1 MKGKMKG
8 KMLNNFSL
16 KILSIICAV
25 ILWAV
30 IVNIY
35 DPNTSVT
42 VTQVTVTLLNAESLT
57 DKDYTFEVVDGSK
70 ISVYISGPRS
80 IVSDIK
86 ASDIVATADLSK
98 VTAFS
103 DYVDIDV
110 KISKDGVSTSG
121 LEVTPKTTA
130 IKLSIENRVSKTFNI
145 QVETVG
151 IPDAGY
157 IVSDSKISPT
167 TVKLT
172 GSASAINNVSLV
184 KAIYDVSGASM
195 DISDVAPLK
204 LYDEAGN
211 VIYDTKIEMG
221 KTNVDFKATLL
232 PSKTISVKFKNQG
245 EVAAGYKLTGIDY
258 SSTEVVVAGTEENLK
273 KIDSVEVS
281 ADAIDITNI
290 NATKEFVIN
299 IKNYLPSY
307 LILVSD
313 SKITATAKV
322 SMINEKEFTVNLDSI
337 NLINL
342 SEGYSVSYENMKQ
355 ISIIVIGTETVVNA
369 VTATDFKPTIDA
381 SGFIIGK
388 NSAVLNITLPNGAS
402 LKKVYNV
409 EATVISNKEIPAP
422 TVVDST
428 ISTTPAIH

>member
-1 MKGKMKG
+1 MKG

-16 KILSIICAV
+16 KILSIICAI

-35 DPNTSVT
+35 DPSTNVT
-42 VTQVTVTLLNAESLT
+42 VTGVTVTLLNAQSLT
-57 DKDYTFEVVDGSK
+57 DKDYTFEVVDGSM
-70 ISVYISGPRS
+70 ISVYIKGPRS

-86 ASDIVATADLSK
+86 AADIIATADLSK

-110 KISKDGVSTSG
+110 KILKEGVSTSG

-145 QVETVG
+145 QMETAG
-151 IPDAGY
+151 TPDGGY

-172 GSASAINNVSLV
+172 GSASAINNVSMV
-184 KAIYDVSGASM
+184 KATYDVSGVSM
-195 DISDVAPLK
+195 DISDIAQLK
-204 LYDEAGN
+204 LFDEAGN
-211 VIYDTKIEMG
+211 PIYDTKIEMG
-221 KTNVDFKATLL
+221 KTTVDFKVTIL
-232 PSKTISVKFKNQG
+232 PSKTIPVKFKSQG

-258 SSTEVVVAGTEENLK
+258 SNVEVVVAGTEENLK

>member
-16 KILSIICAV
+16 KILSIICAI

-35 DPNTSVT
+35 DPTTSITIPGVA
-42 VTQVTVTLLNAESLT
+42 VTLTNTQSLT

-98 VTAFS
+98 VTVFS
-103 DYVDIDV
+103 DYVDIEV

-151 IPDAGY
+151 TPDGGY
-157 IVSDSKISPT
+157 VVSDSKISPT

-172 GSASAINNVSLV
+172 GSASTINSVGFV
-184 KAIYDVSGASM
+184 KATYDVSGASM
-195 DISDVAPLK
+195 DIDDTAPLK

-221 KTNVDFKATLL
+221 KTAVDFKATLL
-232 PSKTISVKFKNQG
+232 PTKTIPIKFKSQG
-245 EVAAGYKLTGIDY
+245 DVAAGYKLTGIDY
-258 SSTEVVVAGTEENLK
+258 SSAEIVVMGTEENLK
-273 KIDSVEVS
+273 KIDSVEIS
-281 ADAIDITNI
+281 ANAIDVTNL
-290 NATKEFVIN
+290 NANKDFIIN
-299 IKNYLPSY
+299 IKTYLPSY
-307 LILVSD
+307 VSLVSD
-313 SKITATAKV
+313 SKVTATAKV
-322 SMINEKEFTVNLDSI
+322 SVIKEKEFNIKFDSI
-337 NLINL
+337 NLLNL
-342 SEGYSVSYENMKQ
+342 PEGYSVSYGNVKD
-355 ISIIVIGTETVVNA
+355 INIIVLGTESIVNA
-369 VTATDFKPTIDA
+369 VASADFKPTIDTGDLA
-381 SGFIIGK
+381 VGV
-388 NSAVLNITLPNGAS
+388 NSAILNVTLPTGAI
-402 LKKVYNV
+402 LKQTYNV
-409 EATVISNKEIPAP
+409 EITLIKNKDTTGPTATDN
-422 TVVDST
+422 T
-428 ISTTPAIH
+428 ISATTAIH

>member
-273 KIDSVEVS
+273 KIDSVEIS
-281 ADAIDITNI
+281 ADAIDIANLNSNKDFI
-290 NATKEFVIN
+290 IN
-299 IKNYLPSY
+299 IKSYLPSNI
-307 LILVSD
+307 ILVSD

-322 SMINEKEFTVNLDSI
+322 SAIKEKEFVINLDSV
-337 NLINL
+337 NLLNVP
-342 SEGYSVSYENMKQ
+342 EGYSASYESAKT
-355 ISIIVIGTETVVNA
+355 ISIIVTGTEDIVNSA
-369 VTATDFKPTIDA
+369 VLADLKPTIDTNN
-381 SGFIIGK
+381 FIVGK
-388 NSAVLNITLPNGAS
+388 NNAVLSVTLPAGAS
-402 LKKVYNV
+402 LKQTYNV
-409 EATVISNKEIPAP
+409 ELTLINNKPVIVP
-422 TVVDST
+422 TTADST
-428 ISTTPAIH
+428 TSSTAAVR

>member
-1 MKGKMKG
+1 MKG

-16 KILSIICAV
+16 KILSIICAI

-35 DPNTSVT
+35 DPSTSVT
-42 VTQVTVTLLNAESLT
+42 ITGVTVTLLNTQSLT
-57 DKDYTFEVVDGSK
+57 DKDYTFEVVDGNK

-86 ASDIVATADLSK
+86 ATDIVATADLSK

-110 KISKDGVSTSG
+110 KFSKDGVSASG

-151 IPDAGY
+151 TPDSGY
-157 IVSDSKISPT
+157 IVSESKISPT

-184 KAIYDVSGASM
+184 KATYDVSGASM
-195 DISDVAPLK
+195 DISDVVPLK

-211 VIYDTKIEMG
+211 VINDTKIEMG
-221 KTNVDFKATLL
+221 KTTVDFKATLL
-232 PSKTISVKFKNQG
+232 PCKTIPVKFKSQG
-245 EVAAGYKLTGIDY
+245 DVAAGYKLTGIDY

-273 KIDSVEVS
+273 KIDSVEIS
-281 ADAIDITNI
+281 ANAIDITNL
-290 NATKEFVIN
+290 NANKEFVIN
-299 IKNYLPSY
+299 VKTYLPTFIS
-307 LILVSD
+307 LVSD

-322 SMINEKEFTVNLDSI
+322 AIIKEKAFIINLDSI
-337 NLINL
+337 NLLNIP
-342 SEGYSVSYENMKQ
+342 EGYSVSYESVKEL
-355 ISIIVIGTETVVNA
+355 SIVVLGTETVLNSVNPA
-369 VTATDFKPTIDA
+369 DFKPTIDA
-381 SGFIIGK
+381 ADLNAGK
-388 NSAVLNITLPNGAS
+388 NSPVLNITLPTGTS
-402 LKKVYNV
+402 LKQSYSV
-409 EATVISNKEIPAP
+409 ELTLIDNKAITAP
-422 TVVDST
+422 TVSNNT
-428 ISTTPAIH
+428 INTTIPTR

>member
-1 MKGKMKG
+1 MKG

-16 KILSIICAV
+16 KILSIICAI

-35 DPNTSVT
+35 DPSTSVT
-42 VTQVTVTLLNAESLT
+42 VTGVTVTLLNTESLT

-86 ASDIVATADLSK
+86 ATDIVATADLSK

-273 KIDSVEVS
+273 KIDSVEIS
-281 ADAIDITNI
+281 ADAIDIANL
-290 NATKEFVIN
+290 NSNKDFMIN
-299 IKNYLPSY
+299 IKSYLPSNI
-307 LILVSD
+307 ILVSD

-322 SMINEKEFTVNLDSI
+322 SAIKEKEFVINLDSV
-337 NLINL
+337 NLLNVP
-342 SEGYSVSYENMKQ
+342 EGYSASYESAKT
-355 ISIIVIGTETVVNA
+355 ISIIVTGTEDIVNSA
-369 VTATDFKPTIDA
+369 VLADLKPTIDTNN
-381 SGFIIGK
+381 FIVGK
-388 NSAVLNITLPNGAS
+388 NNAVLSVTLPAGAS
-402 LKKVYNV
+402 LKQTYNV
-409 EATVISNKEIPAP
+409 ELTLINNKPVIVP
-422 TVVDST
+422 TTADST
-428 ISTTPAIH
+428 TSSTAAVR

>member
-1 MKGKMKG
+1 MKGKLKG

-16 KILSIICAV
+16 KILSIICA
-25 ILWAV
+25 IIMWAV

-42 VTQVTVTLLNAESLT
+42 IVGVTVTVLNAESLT

-86 ASDIVATADLSK
+86 ATDIIATADLSK

-110 KISKDGVSTSG
+110 KISKDGVSTSS

-151 IPDAGY
+151 TPDGGY
-157 IVSDSKISPT
+157 IVSDSRISPT

-172 GSASAINNVSLV
+172 GSASAINNVSIV
-184 KAIYDVSGASM
+184 KASYDVSGASM
-195 DISDVAPLK
+195 DINDTAPLK

-221 KTNVDFKATLL
+221 KTTVDFKATLL
-232 PSKTISVKFKNQG
+232 PSKTIPVKFKTQG
-245 EVAAGYKLTGIDY
+245 EVATGYKLTGIDY
-258 SSTEVVVAGTEENLK
+258 SIAEVVVTGTEENLK
-273 KIDSVEVS
+273 KIDSVEIS
-281 ADAIDITNI
+281 AGAIDITNLSANKDFI
-290 NATKEFVIN
+290 IN
-299 IKNYLPSY
+299 IKNYLPAY
-307 LILVSD
+307 ITLVSD
-313 SKITATAKV
+313 NEITASAKV
-322 SMINEKEFTVNLDSI
+322 SALKEKEFTISLDSGI
-337 NLINL
+337 ALLNLPD
-342 SEGYSVSYENMKQ
+342 GYSASYENVKE
-355 ISIIVIGTETVVNA
+355 ISIIVTGTENVLNSINLA
-369 VTATDFKPTIDA
+369 GLKPTIDT
-381 SGFIIGK
+381 SGLILGK
-388 NSAVLNITLPNGAS
+388 NSAVLSVTLPTGATLKQNYNVDITLINTKAVTGATT
-402 LKKVYNV
+402 
-409 EATVISNKEIPAP
+409 A
-422 TVVDST
+422 DST
-428 ISTTPAIH
+428 AATR

>member
-1 MKGKMKG
+1 MKGKLKG

-16 KILSIICAV
+16 KILSIICA
-25 ILWAV
+25 IIMWAV

-42 VTQVTVTLLNAESLT
+42 IVGVTVTVLNAESLT

-86 ASDIVATADLSK
+86 ATDIIATADLSK

-110 KISKDGVSTSG
+110 KISKDGVSTSS

-151 IPDAGY
+151 TPDGGY
-157 IVSDSKISPT
+157 IVSDSRISPT

-172 GSASAINNVSLV
+172 GSASAINNVSIV
-184 KAIYDVSGASM
+184 KASYDVSGASM
-195 DISDVAPLK
+195 DINDTAPLK

-221 KTNVDFKATLL
+221 KTAVDFKATLL
-232 PSKTISVKFKNQG
+232 PTKTIPIKFKSQG
-245 EVAAGYKLTGIDY
+245 DVAAGYKLTGIDY
-258 SSTEVVVAGTEENLK
+258 SSAEIVVMGTEENLK
-273 KIDSVEVS
+273 KIDSVEIS
-281 ADAIDITNI
+281 ANAIDVTNL
-290 NATKEFVIN
+290 NANKDFIIN
-299 IKNYLPSY
+299 IKTYLPSY
-307 LILVSD
+307 VSLVSD
-313 SKITATAKV
+313 SKVTATAKV
-322 SMINEKEFTVNLDSI
+322 SVIKEKEFNIKFDSI
-337 NLINL
+337 NLLNL
-342 SEGYSVSYENMKQ
+342 PEGYSVSYGNVKD
-355 ISIIVIGTETVVNA
+355 INIIVLGTESIVNA
-369 VTATDFKPTIDA
+369 VASADFKPTIDTGDLA
-381 SGFIIGK
+381 VGV
-388 NSAVLNITLPNGAS
+388 NSAILNVTLPTGAI
-402 LKKVYNV
+402 LKQTYNV
-409 EATVISNKEIPAP
+409 EITLIKNKDTTGPTATDN
-422 TVVDST
+422 T
-428 ISTTPAIH
+428 ISATTAIH

>member
-273 KIDSVEVS
+273 KIDSVEIS
-281 ADAIDITNI
+281 ADAIDIANL
-290 NATKEFVIN
+290 NSNKDFMIN
-299 IKNYLPSY
+299 IKSYLPSNI
-307 LILVSD
+307 ILVSD

-322 SMINEKEFTVNLDSI
+322 SAIKEKEFVINLDSV
-337 NLINL
+337 NLLNVP
-342 SEGYSVSYENMKQ
+342 EGYSASYESAKT
-355 ISIIVIGTETVVNA
+355 ISIIVTGTEDIVNSA
-369 VTATDFKPTIDA
+369 VLADLKPTIDTNN
-381 SGFIIGK
+381 FIVGK
-388 NSAVLNITLPNGAS
+388 NNAVLSVTLPAGAS
-402 LKKVYNV
+402 LKQTYNV
-409 EATVISNKEIPAP
+409 ELTLINNKPVIVP
-422 TVVDST
+422 TTADST
-428 ISTTPAIH
+428 TSSTAAVR